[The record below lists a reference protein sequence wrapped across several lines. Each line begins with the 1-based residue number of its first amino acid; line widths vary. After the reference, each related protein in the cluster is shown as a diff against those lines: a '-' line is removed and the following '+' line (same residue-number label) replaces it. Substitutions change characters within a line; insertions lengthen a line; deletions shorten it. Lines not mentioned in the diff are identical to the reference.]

1 MIAELL
7 GSGDASAAIRANGNA
22 VATVIGSAALVAAAR
37 ATAGMSADISVTGEF
52 LTPASIAQSVKD
64 VLRPD
69 LETINTGVR
78 RASLMIPH
86 SGTLP

>member
-1 MIAELL
+1 
-7 GSGDASAAIRANGNA
+7 
-22 VATVIGSAALVAAAR
+22 
-37 ATAGMSADISVTGEF
+37 MSADISVTGEF